1 MTEPIK
7 ISSGAFADVWDL
19 KNGTVLKAFRSEPRA
34 HGQRA
39 DIKGDDLLAAV
50 FCSMEINAYLS
61 ASEIKQVSP
70 YIPAFYGQKDPIS
83 ILLNSNGNYVEGA
96 GFIIEKIEGKDRKF
110 IYLSTEEKI
119 HVEIILQVLNQNLGT
134 LEVWDSSCFY
144 TSEDDF
150 KVIDFALWDA
160 SDYQCQLCEHGAFNK
175 QEEDY
180 LRALVRN

>member
-1 MTEPIK
+1 MTKPIK

-19 KNGTVLKAFRSEPRA
+19 NNGKVLKAFRSKSRA

-39 DIKGDDLLAAV
+39 DIKDDDLLTAV

-70 YIPAFYGQKDPIS
+70 YIPTFYCQEDPNS
-83 ILLNSNGNYVEGA
+83 ILPNTNDNYVKGA

-110 IYLSTEEKI
+110 IHLSTKEKI
-119 HVEIILQVLNQNLGT
+119 HVEIILQVLNQNLGA
-134 LEVWDSSCFY
+134 LDVWDSSCFY
-144 TSEDDF
+144 TSEVDF

-160 SDYQCQLCEHGAFNK
+160 SDYQCQLCECGAFNK

-180 LRALVRN
+180 LRALVHN